1 METRQLSSLQA
12 KVLGSSEEKLLMF
25 LTSNVRVRADSEQQ
39 DIKLNVNRGWN
50 STNYSLKSSKR
61 KH

>member
-25 LTSNVRVRADSEQQ
+25 LTGNVRVRADSEQW
-39 DIKLNVNRGWN
+39 DI
-50 STNYSLKSSKR
+50 
-61 KH
+61 